1 MAQTNQVIENPVIGD
16 KLKFL
21 VTAEDSQGELL
32 KIEIRTKSG
41 AKGTPNHYHPQ
52 QTEAF
57 EVIQGKL
64 GIFDNGKTVL
74 LKAGEKYTIEPNSLH
89 RWWPEGDNDLL
100 IHVEVKP
107 AMKTEYFLETMYA
120 LAKQGKVNKEALPGP
135 LQFAAILNE
144 CYGELFVENPPV
156 PVQKFMANVV
166 GRMAKYLG
174 YKGYVP
180 FPQN

>member
-1 MAQTNQVIENPVIGD
+1 MAQTNQIIENPVIGD

-21 VTAEDSQGELL
+21 VTAEDSGGDLL
-32 KIEIRTKSG
+32 KIEIRTKPG

-52 QTEAF
+52 QSETF

-64 GIFDNGKTVL
+64 SVFDNGKTVL
-74 LKAGEKYTIEPNSLH
+74 LRAGEKYTVPSNSLH
-89 RWWPEGDNDLL
+89 RWWPEGENDLL
-100 IHVEVKP
+100 VHIELKP

-120 LAKQGKVNKEALPGP
+120 LAMQGKVNKQALPRP
-135 LQFAAILNE
+135 LQFAALLNE
-144 CYGELFVENPPV
+144 YHGEIFAESPPV

-166 GRMAKYLG
+166 GRLAKYLG